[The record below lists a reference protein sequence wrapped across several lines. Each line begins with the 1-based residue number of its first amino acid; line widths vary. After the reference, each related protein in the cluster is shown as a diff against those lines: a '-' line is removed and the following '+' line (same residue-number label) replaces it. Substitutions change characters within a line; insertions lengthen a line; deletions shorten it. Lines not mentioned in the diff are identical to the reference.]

1 MGHKMGYEMD
11 HEMDCVEERRDRWT
25 ALTEIQIQ
33 RWLQPAQVQ
42 ARFGRLPDYIPRL
55 AELDP
60 DGLAIAIQGPDIPDF
75 ALGDVDRVF
84 VLMSI
89 IKPLLLLFL
98 LDRFGIEPIF
108 SRVGVEPSDQPFHS
122 VAQLASDRGRPRNP
136 MINSGAILLTA
147 LLPGG
152 NAPARCEAL
161 RRWLNE
167 RAGCNLQLDPLMLES
182 VKSLGNESNRSIASL
197 LHRSGYLDDFDLV
210 LDTYNRICCLSGTV
224 QDLVQLGTLLAIAQ
238 PPLEPDYQRIVNSL
252 MLTCG
257 LYEASSKY
265 AIRIGLPI
273 KSGVS
278 GSLLAV
284 LPNRG
289 AIAIYSPPID
299 ELGNSVGGLFLLEQL
314 VQDLRL
320 SLFQTD

>member
-1 MGHKMGYEMD
+1 MPAI
-11 HEMDCVEERRDRWT
+11 RRDRWLN
-25 ALTEIQIQ
+25 LTEEHVKS
-33 RWLQPAQVQ
+33 WLQPTQVRS
-42 ARFGRLPDYIPRL
+42 RFGRLPDYIPRL
-55 AELDP
+55 AELPP
-60 DGLAIAIQGPDIPDF
+60 DSLAIAIHGS
-75 ALGDVDRVF
+75 ALPSLGLGHLDRQF

-89 IKPLLLLFL
+89 IKPLMLLFL
-98 LDRFGIEPIF
+98 LDKFGIEPIF

-122 VAQLASDRGRPRNP
+122 ITQLASDRGRPRNP
-136 MINSGAILLTA
+136 MINSGAISLA
-147 LLPGG
+147 AMLPGSTSEV
-152 NAPARCEAL
+152 RCEGL
-161 RRWLNE
+161 RRWLND
-167 RAGCNLQLDPLMLES
+167 RAGCNLQVDPLMLAS
-182 VKSLGNESNRSIASL
+182 VQSLGNETNRAIAHL
-197 LHRSGYLDDFDLV
+197 LHRSGYLDELDLV
-210 LDTYNRICCLSGTV
+210 LDTYNQICCLSGTV
-224 QDLVQLGTLLAIAQ
+224 IDLARLGTLLAIAQ
-238 PPLEPDYQRIVNSL
+238 PNLEPDYQRIVNSI

-299 ELGNSVGGLFLLEQL
+299 EMGNSVGGLFLLEQL
-314 VQDLRL
+314 VQDFHL

>member
-1 MGHKMGYEMD
+1 MPQG
-11 HEMDCVEERRDRWT
+11 RRDRWT
-25 ALTEIQIQ
+25 ELTESDVI
-33 RWLQPAQVQ
+33 RWLQPTQVQ

-60 DGLAIAIQGPDIPDF
+60 NSLAIALQGPGMTGIS
-75 ALGDVDRVF
+75 LGDTDRSF

-89 IKPLLLLFL
+89 IKPLMLFFL
-98 LDRFGIEPIF
+98 LNKFGIEPIF

-122 VAQLASDRGRPRNP
+122 VTQLASDRGRPRNP
-136 MINSGAILLTA
+136 MINSGAISLAA

-152 NAPARCEAL
+152 NARARCENL
-161 RRWLNE
+161 RRWLND
-167 RAGCNLQLDPLMLES
+167 RAHCNLQLDPLMLDS
-182 VKSLGNESNRSIASL
+182 VQALGNETNRAIANL
-197 LHRSGYLDDFDLV
+197 LHRSGYLEDLDLV
-210 LDTYNRICCLSGTV
+210 LDTYNQICCLSGTV
-224 QDLVQLGTLLAIAQ
+224 TDLVKLGTLLAIAQ
-238 PPLEPDYQRIVNSL
+238 PNLEPDYQRIVNSL

-278 GSLLAV
+278 GSLLAI

-299 ELGNSVGGLFLLEQL
+299 EMGNSVGGLFLLEQL
-314 VQDLRL
+314 VQDFHL

>member
-1 MGHKMGYEMD
+1 MPAI
-11 HEMDCVEERRDRWT
+11 RRDRWLN
-25 ALTEIQIQ
+25 LTEEHVQG
-33 RWLQPAQVQ
+33 WLQPTQVQ
-42 ARFGRLPDYIPRL
+42 SRFGRLPDYIPRL
-55 AELDP
+55 AELPP
-60 DGLAIAIQGPDIPDF
+60 DSLAIAIHGS
-75 ALGDVDRVF
+75 ALPSLNLGHLDRAF

-89 IKPLLLLFL
+89 IKPLMLLFL
-98 LDRFGIEPIF
+98 LDRFGLEPIF

-122 VAQLASDRGRPRNP
+122 ITQLASDRGRPRNP
-136 MINSGAILLTA
+136 MINSGAISLA
-147 LLPGG
+147 AMLPGST
-152 NAPARCEAL
+152 AEVRCEGL
-161 RRWLNE
+161 RRWLND
-167 RAGCNLQLDPLMLES
+167 RAGCNLQVDSLMLAS
-182 VKSLGNESNRSIASL
+182 VQSLGNETNRAIAHL
-197 LHRSGYLDDFDLV
+197 LQRSGYLDELDLV
-210 LDTYNRICCLSGTV
+210 LDTYNQICCLSGTV
-224 QDLVQLGTLLAIAQ
+224 IDLVRLGTLLAINQ
-238 PPLEPDYQRIVNSL
+238 PNLEPDYQRIVNSL

-299 ELGNSVGGLFLLEQL
+299 EMGNSVGGLFLLEQL
-314 VQDLRL
+314 VQDFHL